1 MEIFSKLWDWSLS
14 QHWALG
20 WPIVCFMVLMLIPA
34 LRKTANNP
42 SDRAFWCDLLRRDR
56 AAERYRSVMRRG
68 LDWLDSRLSAH
79 EAQQGPA
86 QKAWSFGLLNATMA
100 LALAYPILAIT
111 IQWLW
116 GSAIDFGGQEVIA
129 ASPPQARI
137 FTAVWLGS
145 SVLVCLFAGASKSRW
160 RGPSLILATGMCL
173 LGSIYADG
181 FAVPGHIAEAAVLAA
196 VFAAVFTG
204 SFEAVFAGS
213 FAGAVVVAFALAGA
227 LAILGAGAGA
237 SAVASAVASAGA
249 VASAVAG
256 ALAILGAGV
265 VAVSVAGAV
274 TTAEERSSRPM
285 ASRLLYCGGLVALVI
300 MAIKMP
306 DDFGAGQRNQAVFFV
321 LTFCLLPLVNTVFD
335 FASVGLTRYLLR
347 LGLEQKRAAWRAV
360 LDGLGGIAIF
370 FALGCTLIAFVTFVV
385 PADGVPLV
393 DLKQLFADMRRA
405 PGDYIWLMVTLF
417 STLIPTLLHLS
428 VAVLTLGLQYP
439 AGVRNFVAGLLE
451 RGEQSGQAA
460 LLSGICI
467 CAMITI
473 ALWCPIWIFGFV
485 VTHDH
490 GAIVNAVLWG
500 FEAFAWAIGGI

>member
-1 MEIFSKLWDWSLS
+1 MEIVLKLLDWSLR

-20 WPIVCFMVLMLIPA
+20 WPIVCFMVLMCIPT
-34 LRKTANNP
+34 LRKTADNP
-42 SDRAFWCDLLRRDR
+42 SDRPYWRDLLRHDG

-79 EAQQGPA
+79 EAPRGPA

-111 IQWLW
+111 IQWLC
-116 GSAIDFGGQEVIA
+116 GSVIDFGGQEVIA

-145 SVLVCLFAGASKSRW
+145 SVLVYLFAGASKSRW
-160 RGPSLILATGMCL
+160 RWTLVILATGILL
-173 LGSIYADG
+173 LGLIFADG
-181 FAVPGHIAEAAVLAA
+181 FAVPGNIAVAGTVAVA
-196 VFAAVFTG
+196 FTG
-204 SFEAVFAGS
+204 PV
-213 FAGAVVVAFALAGA
+213 
-227 LAILGAGAGA
+227 
-237 SAVASAVASAGA
+237 AGA
-249 VASAVAG
+249 VAGVGAVAF
-256 ALAILGAGV
+256 V
-265 VAVSVAGAV
+265 VAVLVAATSAGTVAGP
-274 TTAEERSSRPM
+274 EERSSRPM
-285 ASRLLYCGGLVALVI
+285 ARRLLFCGVLVALLIV
-300 MAIKMP
+300 AIKMP
-306 DDFGAGQRNQAVFFV
+306 DDFGAGQRNQAVFFM
-321 LTFCLLPLVNTVFD
+321 LTMGLLPLVNAVFD

-393 DLKQLFADMRRA
+393 DLTQLFADMRRA

-417 STLIPTLLHLS
+417 STLLPTLLHLS

-439 AGVRNFVAGLLE
+439 ARLRNFVAGLLE

-473 ALWCPIWIFGFV
+473 ALWCPIWIFTFV

>member
-1 MEIFSKLWDWSLS
+1 MGARLADCLFHRFDVRTGTT
-14 QHWALG
+14 QH
-20 WPIVCFMVLMLIPA
+20 
-34 LRKTANNP
+34 RSYP
-42 SDRAFWCDLLRRDR
+42 SDRAYWCDLLRHDR
-56 AAERYRSVMRRG
+56 PAERYRSVMRKG
-68 LDWLDSRLSAH
+68 LDWLDSRLSSR

-86 QKAWSFGLLNATMA
+86 QRAWSFGLLNITMA
-100 LALAYPILAIT
+100 LAFAYPILAIT
-111 IQWLW
+111 IQWLC
-116 GSAIDFGGQEVIA
+116 GHAIDFGGQEVIA

-137 FTAVWLGS
+137 FTEVWLGS
-145 SVLVCLFAGASKSRW
+145 SLFFYLFAGASKSRW
-160 RGPSLILATGMCL
+160 RWTLVILATGILL
-173 LGSIYADG
+173 LGLIFADR
-181 FAVPGHIAEAAVLAA
+181 FAVPENVAV
-196 VFAAVFTG
+196 
-204 SFEAVFAGS
+204 AGLV
-213 FAGAVVVAFALAGA
+213 AVAF
-227 LAILGAGAGA
+227 A
-237 SAVASAVASAGA
+237 SAVASAVAVA
-249 VASAVAG
+249 VA
-256 ALAILGAGV
+256 
-265 VAVSVAGAV
+265 
-274 TTAEERSSRPM
+274 TAEKRSSRQM
-285 ASRLLYCGGLVALVI
+285 AWRLLYCGVLVALLIV
-300 MAIKMP
+300 AIKMP
-306 DDFGAGQRNQAVFFV
+306 DDFGAGQRSRAVFV
-321 LTFCLLPLVNTVFD
+321 MLTFCLLPLVNAVFD

-393 DLKQLFADMRRA
+393 DLTQLFADMRRA

-417 STLIPTLLHLS
+417 STLLPTLLHLS

-451 RGEQSGQAA
+451 RGEHSGQAA

-473 ALWCPIWIFGFV
+473 ALWCPIWIFTFV

>member
-1 MEIFSKLWDWSLS
+1 M
-14 QHWALG
+14 
-20 WPIVCFMVLMLIPA
+20 CIPA
-34 LRKTANNP
+34 LRKTADNP
-42 SDRAFWCDLLRRDR
+42 SDRPYWRDLLRHDG

-79 EAQQGPA
+79 EAPQGPA

-111 IQWLW
+111 IQWLC
-116 GSAIDFGGQEVIA
+116 GSAIDFGGQEVMA

-145 SVLVCLFAGASKSRW
+145 SVLVYLFAGASKSRW
-160 RGPSLILATGMCL
+160 RWTLVILATGILL
-173 LGSIYADG
+173 LGLIFADG
-181 FAVPGHIAEAAVLAA
+181 FAVPGNIAVACTVAVA
-196 VFAAVFTG
+196 FTG
-204 SFEAVFAGS
+204 PVAGA
-213 FAGAVVVAFALAGA
+213 FAGAVAG
-227 LAILGAGAGA
+227 
-237 SAVASAVASAGA
+237 VGA
-249 VASAVAG
+249 VAFVAPVLVAATSAGTVAG
-256 ALAILGAGV
+256 
-265 VAVSVAGAV
+265 
-274 TTAEERSSRPM
+274 AEERSSRPM
-285 ASRLLYCGGLVALVI
+285 ARRLLFCGVLVALLIV
-300 MAIKMP
+300 AIKMP
-306 DDFGAGQRNQAVFFV
+306 DDFGAGQRNQAVFFM
-321 LTFCLLPLVNTVFD
+321 LTMGVLPLVNAVFD

-347 LGLEQKRAAWRAV
+347 LGLKQKRAAWPAV

-393 DLKQLFADMRRA
+393 DLTQLFADMRRA

-439 AGVRNFVAGLLE
+439 AGVRNFVADLLE

-473 ALWCPIWIFGFV
+473 ALWCPIWIFTFV

>member
-1 MEIFSKLWDWSLS
+1 MGARLADCLFHRFDVRTGTT
-14 QHWALG
+14 QH
-20 WPIVCFMVLMLIPA
+20 
-34 LRKTANNP
+34 RSYP
-42 SDRAFWCDLLRRDR
+42 SDRAYWCDLLRHDR
-56 AAERYRSVMRRG
+56 PAERYRSVMRKG
-68 LDWLDSRLSAH
+68 LDWLDSRLSSG

-86 QKAWSFGLLNATMA
+86 QKAWSFGLLNITMA
-100 LALAYPILAIT
+100 LAFAYPILAIK
-111 IQWLW
+111 IQWLC
-116 GSAIDFGGQEVIA
+116 GHAIDFGGQEVIA

-145 SVLVCLFAGASKSRW
+145 SLFFYLFAGASKSRW
-160 RGPSLILATGMCL
+160 RWTLVILATGILL
-173 LGSIYADG
+173 LGIIFADR
-181 FAVPGHIAEAAVLAA
+181 FAVPENVAV
-196 VFAAVFTG
+196 
-204 SFEAVFAGS
+204 AGLV
-213 FAGAVVVAFALAGA
+213 AVAF
-227 LAILGAGAGA
+227 A
-237 SAVASAVASAGA
+237 SAVAVAVA
-249 VASAVAG
+249 
-256 ALAILGAGV
+256 
-265 VAVSVAGAV
+265 
-274 TTAEERSSRPM
+274 TAEKRSSRQM
-285 ASRLLYCGGLVALVI
+285 AWRLLYCGVLVALLIV
-300 MAIKMP
+300 AIKMP
-306 DDFGAGQRNQAVFFV
+306 DDFGAGQRSRAVFV
-321 LTFCLLPLVNTVFD
+321 MLTFCLLPLVNAVFD

-393 DLKQLFADMRRA
+393 DLTQLFADMRRA
-405 PGDYIWLMVTLF
+405 PGDYICLMVTLF

-439 AGVRNFVAGLLE
+439 AGVRNFVADLLE

-473 ALWCPIWIFGFV
+473 ALWCPIWIFTFV

>member
-1 MEIFSKLWDWSLS
+1 MEIVLKLLDWSLR

-20 WPIVCFMVLMLIPA
+20 WPIVCFMVLMCIPA
-34 LRKTANNP
+34 LRKTADNP
-42 SDRAFWCDLLRRDR
+42 SDRPYWRDLLRHDG

-79 EAQQGPA
+79 EAPQGPA

-111 IQWLW
+111 IQWLC
-116 GSAIDFGGQEVIA
+116 GSAIDFGGQEVMA

-145 SVLVCLFAGASKSRW
+145 SVLVYLFAGASKSRW
-160 RGPSLILATGMCL
+160 RWTLVILATGILL
-173 LGSIYADG
+173 LGLIFADG
-181 FAVPGHIAEAAVLAA
+181 FAVPGNIAVASVGAGTVAVA
-196 VFAAVFTG
+196 FTG
-204 SFEAVFAGS
+204 PVAGA
-213 FAGAVVVAFALAGA
+213 FAGAVAG
-227 LAILGAGAGA
+227 
-237 SAVASAVASAGA
+237 VGA
-249 VASAVAG
+249 VAFVAPVLVAATSAGTVAG
-256 ALAILGAGV
+256 
-265 VAVSVAGAV
+265 
-274 TTAEERSSRPM
+274 AEERSSRPM
-285 ASRLLYCGGLVALVI
+285 ARRLLFCGVLVALLIV
-300 MAIKMP
+300 AIKMP
-306 DDFGAGQRNQAVFFV
+306 DDFGAGQRNQAVFFM
-321 LTFCLLPLVNTVFD
+321 LTMGVLPLVNAVFD

-347 LGLEQKRAAWRAV
+347 LGLEQKRAAWPAV

-393 DLKQLFADMRRA
+393 DLTQLFADMRRA

-439 AGVRNFVAGLLE
+439 AGVRNFVADLLE

-473 ALWCPIWIFGFV
+473 ALWCPIWIFTFV

>member
-1 MEIFSKLWDWSLS
+1 MEIVLKLLDWSLR

-20 WPIVCFMVLMLIPA
+20 WPIVCFMVLMCIPS
-34 LRKTANNP
+34 LRKTADNP
-42 SDRAFWCDLLRRDR
+42 SDRPYWRDLLRHDG

-79 EAQQGPA
+79 EAPQGPA

-111 IQWLW
+111 IQWLC
-116 GSAIDFGGQEVIA
+116 GSAIDFGGQEVMA

-145 SVLVCLFAGASKSRW
+145 SVLVYLFAGASKSRW
-160 RGPSLILATGMCL
+160 RWTLVILATGILL
-173 LGSIYADG
+173 LGLIFADG
-181 FAVPGHIAEAAVLAA
+181 FAVPGNIAVAGTVAVA
-196 VFAAVFTG
+196 FTG
-204 SFEAVFAGS
+204 PVAGAFAG
-213 FAGAVVVAFALAGA
+213 V
-227 LAILGAGAGA
+227 
-237 SAVASAVASAGA
+237 GA
-249 VASAVAG
+249 VAFVAPVLVAATSAGTVAG
-256 ALAILGAGV
+256 
-265 VAVSVAGAV
+265 
-274 TTAEERSSRPM
+274 AEERSSRPM
-285 ASRLLYCGGLVALVI
+285 ARRLLFCGVLVALLIV
-300 MAIKMP
+300 AIKMP
-306 DDFGAGQRNQAVFFV
+306 DDFGAGQRNQAVFFM
-321 LTFCLLPLVNTVFD
+321 LTMGVLPLVNAVFD

-347 LGLEQKRAAWRAV
+347 LGLEQKRAAWPAV

-393 DLKQLFADMRRA
+393 DLTQLFADMRRA

-439 AGVRNFVAGLLE
+439 AGVRNFVADLLE

-473 ALWCPIWIFGFV
+473 ALWCPIWIFTFV

>member
-1 MEIFSKLWDWSLS
+1 MEIVLKLLDWSLR
-14 QHWALG
+14 QNWALG
-20 WPIVCFMVLMLIPA
+20 GPIVCFIVLMCIPA
-34 LRKTANNP
+34 LRNTADNP
-42 SDRAFWCDLLRRDR
+42 SDRAYWRGLLRHDR
-56 AAERYRSVMRRG
+56 PAERYRSVMRKG

-79 EAQQGPA
+79 EAPQGPA
-86 QKAWSFGLLNATMA
+86 QRAWSFGLLNATMA
-100 LALAYPILAIT
+100 LALAYPIVAIT

-129 ASPPQARI
+129 VSPSQARI

-145 SVLVCLFAGASKSRW
+145 SLFFYLFAGASKSRW
-160 RGPSLILATGMCL
+160 RRPLVILATGILL
-173 LGSIYADG
+173 LGPIYADR
-181 FAVPGHIAEAAVLAA
+181 FAVPGNVAVASTVA
-196 VFAAVFTG
+196 SVGAGA
-204 SFEAVFAGS
+204 FAGA
-213 FAGAVVVAFALAGA
+213 FAGAV
-227 LAILGAGAGA
+227 
-237 SAVASAVASAGA
+237 
-249 VASAVAG
+249 
-256 ALAILGAGV
+256 
-265 VAVSVAGAV
+265 
-274 TTAEERSSRPM
+274 AEELSSRPM
-285 ASRLLYCGGLVALVI
+285 AWRLLYCGALVALLIV
-300 MAIKMP
+300 AVKMP
-306 DDFGAGQRNQAVFFV
+306 DDFGAGQRNQAVFFM
-321 LTFCLLPLVNTVFD
+321 LTMGLLPLVNAVFD

-393 DLKQLFADMRRA
+393 ELKQLFADMRRA

-439 AGVRNFVAGLLE
+439 APLRNFVAGLLE

-473 ALWCPIWIFGFV
+473 ALWCPIWIFTFV

>member
-1 MEIFSKLWDWSLS
+1 M
-14 QHWALG
+14 
-20 WPIVCFMVLMLIPA
+20 CIPA
-34 LRKTANNP
+34 LRNTADNP
-42 SDRAFWCDLLRRDR
+42 SDRAYWRDLLRHDR
-56 AAERYRSVMRRG
+56 PAERYRSVMRRG

-79 EAQQGPA
+79 EAPQGPA
-86 QKAWSFGLLNATMA
+86 QRAWSFGLLNATMA
-100 LALAYPILAIT
+100 LALAYPIVAIT

-129 ASPPQARI
+129 VSPSQARI

-145 SVLVCLFAGASKSRW
+145 SLFFYLFAGASKSRW
-160 RGPSLILATGMCL
+160 RWPLFILATGILL
-173 LGSIYADG
+173 LGPIYADR
-181 FAVPGHIAEAAVLAA
+181 FAVPGNVAVASTVA
-196 VFAAVFTG
+196 SVGAGA
-204 SFEAVFAGS
+204 FAG
-213 FAGAVVVAFALAGA
+213 AVEGAVAVVVAFG
-227 LAILGAGAGA
+227 
-237 SAVASAVASAGA
+237 VASASADTFTFKGTVAGA
-249 VASAVAG
+249 VACVV
-256 ALAILGAGV
+256 V
-265 VAVSVAGAV
+265 VA
-274 TTAEERSSRPM
+274 EELSSRPM
-285 ASRLLYCGGLVALVI
+285 AWRLLYCGALVALLIV
-300 MAIKMP
+300 AVKMP
-306 DDFGAGQRNQAVFFV
+306 DDFGAGQRNQAVFFM
-321 LTFCLLPLVNTVFD
+321 LTMGLLPLVNAVFD

-393 DLKQLFADMRRA
+393 ELKQLFADMRRA

-439 AGVRNFVAGLLE
+439 APLRNFVAGLLE

-473 ALWCPIWIFGFV
+473 ALWCPIWIFTFV

>member
-1 MEIFSKLWDWSLS
+1 MEIVLKLLDWSLR

-20 WPIVCFMVLMLIPA
+20 WPIVCFMVLMCIPA
-34 LRKTANNP
+34 LRKTADNP
-42 SDRAFWCDLLRRDR
+42 SDRPYWRDLLRHDG

-79 EAQQGPA
+79 EAPQGPA

-111 IQWLW
+111 IQWLC
-116 GSAIDFGGQEVIA
+116 GSAIDFGGQEVMA

-145 SVLVCLFAGASKSRW
+145 SVLVYLFAGASKSRW
-160 RGPSLILATGMCL
+160 RWTLVILATGILL
-173 LGSIYADG
+173 LGLIFADG
-181 FAVPGHIAEAAVLAA
+181 FAVPGNIAVAGTVAVASVGAGTVA
-196 VFAAVFTG
+196 VAFTG
-204 SFEAVFAGS
+204 PVAGA
-213 FAGAVVVAFALAGA
+213 FAGAVAG
-227 LAILGAGAGA
+227 
-237 SAVASAVASAGA
+237 VGA
-249 VASAVAG
+249 VAFVAPVLVAATSAGTVAG
-256 ALAILGAGV
+256 
-265 VAVSVAGAV
+265 
-274 TTAEERSSRPM
+274 AEERSSRPM
-285 ASRLLYCGGLVALVI
+285 ARRLLFCGVLVALLIV
-300 MAIKMP
+300 AIKMP
-306 DDFGAGQRNQAVFFV
+306 DDFGAGQRNQAVFFM
-321 LTFCLLPLVNTVFD
+321 LTMGVLPLVNAVFG

-347 LGLEQKRAAWRAV
+347 LGLEQKRAAWPAV

-393 DLKQLFADMRRA
+393 DLTQLFADMRRA

-439 AGVRNFVAGLLE
+439 AGVRNFVADLLE

-473 ALWCPIWIFGFV
+473 ALWCPIWIFTFV

>member
-1 MEIFSKLWDWSLS
+1 VEIVLKLLDWSLR

-20 WPIVCFMVLMLIPA
+20 WPIVCFMVLMCIPA
-34 LRKTANNP
+34 LRKTADNP
-42 SDRAFWCDLLRRDR
+42 SDRPYWRDLLRHDG

-79 EAQQGPA
+79 EAPQGPA

-111 IQWLW
+111 IQWLC
-116 GSAIDFGGQEVIA
+116 GSAIDFGGQEVMA

-145 SVLVCLFAGASKSRW
+145 SVLVYLFAGASKSRW
-160 RGPSLILATGMCL
+160 RWTLVILATGILL
-173 LGSIYADG
+173 LGLIFADG
-181 FAVPGHIAEAAVLAA
+181 FAVPGNIAVAGTVAVASVGAGTVA
-196 VFAAVFTG
+196 VAFTG
-204 SFEAVFAGS
+204 PVAGA
-213 FAGAVVVAFALAGA
+213 FAGAVAVAF
-227 LAILGAGAGA
+227 
-237 SAVASAVASAGA
+237 VAPVLVAATSAGT
-249 VASAVAG
+249 VAG
-256 ALAILGAGV
+256 
-265 VAVSVAGAV
+265 
-274 TTAEERSSRPM
+274 AEERSSRPM
-285 ASRLLYCGGLVALVI
+285 ARRLLFCGVLVALLIV
-300 MAIKMP
+300 AIKMP
-306 DDFGAGQRNQAVFFV
+306 DDFGAGQRNQAVFFM
-321 LTFCLLPLVNTVFD
+321 LTMGVLPLVNAVFD

-347 LGLEQKRAAWRAV
+347 LGLEQKRAAWPAV

-393 DLKQLFADMRRA
+393 DLTQLFADMRRA

-439 AGVRNFVAGLLE
+439 AGVRNFVADLLE

-473 ALWCPIWIFGFV
+473 ALWCPIWIFTFV

>member
-1 MEIFSKLWDWSLS
+1 MEIVLKLLDWSLR

-20 WPIVCFMVLMLIPA
+20 WPIVCFMVLMCIPA
-34 LRKTANNP
+34 LRKTADNP
-42 SDRAFWCDLLRRDR
+42 SDRPYWRDLLRHDG

-79 EAQQGPA
+79 EAPQDPA

-111 IQWLW
+111 IQWLC
-116 GSAIDFGGQEVIA
+116 GSAIDFGGQEVMA

-145 SVLVCLFAGASKSRW
+145 SVLVYLFAGASKSRW
-160 RGPSLILATGMCL
+160 RWTLVILATGILL
-173 LGSIYADG
+173 LGLIFADG
-181 FAVPGHIAEAAVLAA
+181 FAVPGNIAGTV
-196 VFAAVFTG
+196 
-204 SFEAVFAGS
+204 
-213 FAGAVVVAFALAGA
+213 
-227 LAILGAGAGA
+227 
-237 SAVASAVASAGA
+237 AVASVGAGTVAVAFTGPVAGPVAGA
-249 VASAVAG
+249 VAGVGAVAFV
-256 ALAILGAGV
+256 APVLVAATSAGT
-265 VAVSVAGAV
+265 VAG
-274 TTAEERSSRPM
+274 AEERSSRPM
-285 ASRLLYCGGLVALVI
+285 ARRLLFCGVLVALLIV
-300 MAIKMP
+300 AIKMP
-306 DDFGAGQRNQAVFFV
+306 DDFGAGQRNQAVFFM
-321 LTFCLLPLVNTVFD
+321 LTMGVLPLVNAVFD

-347 LGLEQKRAAWRAV
+347 LGLEKKRAAWPAV

-393 DLKQLFADMRRA
+393 DLTQLFADMRRA

-439 AGVRNFVAGLLE
+439 AGVRNFVADLLE

-473 ALWCPIWIFGFV
+473 ALWCPIWIFTFV

>member
-1 MEIFSKLWDWSLS
+1 MEIVLKLLDWSLR

-20 WPIVCFMVLMLIPA
+20 WPIVCFMVLMCIPA
-34 LRKTANNP
+34 LRKTADNP
-42 SDRAFWCDLLRRDR
+42 SDRPYWRDLLRHDG

-79 EAQQGPA
+79 EAPQGPA

-111 IQWLW
+111 IQWLC
-116 GSAIDFGGQEVIA
+116 GSAIDFGGQEVMA

-145 SVLVCLFAGASKSRW
+145 SVLVYLFAGASKSRW
-160 RGPSLILATGMCL
+160 RWTLVILATGILL
-173 LGSIYADG
+173 LGLIFADG
-181 FAVPGHIAEAAVLAA
+181 FAVSGNIAVAGTVAVASVGAGTVA
-196 VFAAVFTG
+196 VAFTG
-204 SFEAVFAGS
+204 PVAGA
-213 FAGAVVVAFALAGA
+213 FAGAVAG
-227 LAILGAGAGA
+227 
-237 SAVASAVASAGA
+237 VGA
-249 VASAVAG
+249 VAFVAPVLVAATSAGTVAG
-256 ALAILGAGV
+256 
-265 VAVSVAGAV
+265 
-274 TTAEERSSRPM
+274 AEERSSRPM
-285 ASRLLYCGGLVALVI
+285 ARRLLFCGVLVALLIV
-300 MAIKMP
+300 AIKMP
-306 DDFGAGQRNQAVFFV
+306 DDFGAGQRNHAVFFM
-321 LTFCLLPLVNTVFD
+321 LTMGVLPLVNAVFD

-347 LGLEQKRAAWRAV
+347 LGLEQKRAAWPAV

-393 DLKQLFADMRRA
+393 DLTQLFADMRRA
-405 PGDYIWLMVTLF
+405 PGDYIWLMVALF

-439 AGVRNFVAGLLE
+439 AGVRNFVADLLE

-473 ALWCPIWIFGFV
+473 ALWCPIWIFTFV